1 MHPRIPLLLAVAF
14 CITACPKG
22 PPADARKALTEQQ
35 QLTADVKDLTTQA
48 EALLEAQHR
57 LVWVFWT
64 EGRHVDVAGTYAGK
78 EALFSIENIRKI
90 DRLRQL
96 TTDAREVR
104 ALTALHSHFA
114 GEYLSRA
121 LAEFNDAA
129 ANLEASLTFNV
140 DGKDLRYRDL
150 ERLLANERTVAR
162 RHAMYTAAT
171 PALER
176 LNQTLRRRE
185 ERAEELVRELGFSSY
200 EAFGGELRQA
210 DLGKLS
216 VLAEEILQATQA
228 PYRVV
233 MERLSQRE
241 LGMPFKDITRADIPR
256 LFRSREVEDAFPK
269 GESLLKAHGTL
280 SGMNIDLA
288 ELPNVKIDS
297 RDLPRKSSRPLAL
310 AVRVPDDVRL
320 SFKPGSGALHQARVL
335 HEFGH
340 ALHSAFTKET
350 RFELARLGNP
360 TVGEAY
366 SALFEDLVEDPVWLE
381 EHAGVAG
388 EQRSKY
394 LAASS
399 AHKLYLIRHA
409 AGRLLYQLE
418 LHRRVEADPKELY
431 REIMSRTDDMPMT
444 DEDIARYLVDQE
456 DFFQSA
462 DSFRAWF
469 LAGQLQA
476 QLKARFGPAWWRS
489 PQSGQFLK
497 DLWAKGNA
505 LSAREVAEAIGEK
518 TISPDVL
525 LLRLGTT
532 LQVPMKLNLEGVE
545 DAILPAAPGLEDFT
559 QPPPPP
565 GLEEFTTP
573 PEQKQAA
580 PKAPVPQAGDGR

>member
-22 PPADARKALTEQQ
+22 PPADARKALSEQQ

-57 LVWVFWT
+57 LIWVFWT

-121 LAEFNDAA
+121 LAEVNDAA

-171 PALER
+171 PAIER

-210 DLGKLS
+210 DLAKLS

-320 SFKPGSGALHQARVL
+320 SFKPGSGVLHQARVL

-399 AHKLYLIRHA
+399 AHKLYLIRRA

-476 QLKARFGPAWWRS
+476 QLKARFGPAWWRA

-497 DLWAKGNA
+497 ELWAKGNA

-565 GLEEFTTP
+565 GLEEFTAP
-573 PEQKQAA
+573 AEQKPA